1 MANTSVLT
9 AKGREIIIGRLQG
22 ATPAQAEPKYI
33 GLDLNPQNL
42 TAASTDVAP
51 FAPAAEALVAATQAT
66 VTTANSATTN
76 DTLQLTGTVTLG
88 ANETIGGSY
97 VTDSATKPF
106 STTVTGGAAVGS
118 AVGTTLT
125 TAASYT
131 PANGTDIQVRGEVM
145 TVTAGTG
152 TTSLTVTRAANGSAA
167 ISSIAN
173 TDPVTAGNA
182 PGQSGVTGG
191 DLFIHSSWPAGLA
204 LLSSESL
211 TIVQTLKIT

>member
-1 MANTSVLT
+1 MANTSVVT
-9 AKGREIIIGRLQG
+9 AKGREMIVGRLQG
-22 ATPAQAEPKYI
+22 ATPTQPEPKYI
-33 GLDLNPQNL
+33 GLDLNPQSL
-42 TAASTDVAP
+42 TAAVTDVAP

-66 VTTANSATTN
+66 VTTTTAN

-97 VTDSATKPF
+97 VTDSATKAF
-106 STTVTGGAAVGS
+106 STSVTGGAAVGS
-118 AVGTTLT
+118 SSGTTLT

-152 TTSLTVTRAANGSAA
+152 TTALTVTRGVNGSAA
-167 ISSIAN
+167 SAAIAN

-182 PGQSGVTGG
+182 PGQSGITGG
-191 DLFIHSSWPAGLA
+191 NLFIHSSWPAGLA
-204 LLSSESL
+204 LLSGESL
-211 TIVQTLKIT
+211 TIVQTLKIS

>member
-9 AKGREIIIGRLQG
+9 GKGREIVIGRLQG
-22 ATPAQAEPKYI
+22 ATPAQPEPKYI
-33 GLDLNPQNL
+33 GLDLNPQSL
-42 TAASTDVAP
+42 TAASSDVAP

-66 VTTANSATTN
+66 VTTTTAN

-125 TAASYT
+125 TAAAYT
-131 PANGTDIQVRGEVM
+131 PANGTDVQVRGEVM
-145 TVTAGTG
+145 QVTAGTG
-152 TTSLTVTRAANGSAA
+152 TTSLTVTRGVNGSAA
-167 ISSIAN
+167 SSAIAN

-182 PGQSGVTGG
+182 PGQSITTNGN
-191 DLFIHSSWPAGLA
+191 LFIHSSWPAGLA
-204 LLSSESL
+204 LLATESL
-211 TIVQTLKIT
+211 TIVQTLKIS